1 MMTALNDHHGRP
13 LALLAPVLPL
23 VGGAAQFNTALL
35 SALRERGPVTALT
48 WRRLYPPL
56 LHRRRPYDE
65 QTRSARLEAATPVL
79 DWLDPRSWRR
89 ALQLVRQSRSRALIL
104 PWVHPVTTPQY
115 TYLLASAPRDLTKV
129 VICHNVLPHERLP
142 LAASC
147 ARAVLSRA
155 DVVVAHSAPMRA
167 ELDELGI
174 GATVVDAFHPRFS
187 AHELAALPTA
197 EAIAHERRRQGNPD
211 LSLLAFG
218 AVRPYKGFDLAVRAL
233 ADLDPSLR
241 VRLTIAGVFWDG
253 GVELQRLVTE
263 LGLQDRVELRDGF
276 VSNED
281 AALLFSAADAAV
293 LPYRSATQS
302 GVVQLAFAYGT
313 PVIATAVG
321 GLPEAVADGVD
332 GLLCPPDDPRALAAA
347 ISRLPQLRTTLAAGV
362 QASSYEHSF
371 QRYSE
376 LLEEAL
382 A

>member
-1 MMTALNDHHGRP
+1 MADAVAGPRP

-56 LHRRRPYDE
+56 LHRRK
-65 QTRSARLEAATPVL
+65 TRDTESHSAHLEPAVPVL

-89 ALQLVRQSRSRALIL
+89 AIELVRSTASRALIL
-104 PWVHPVTTPQY
+104 PWVHPVITPQY
-115 TYLLASAPRDLTKV
+115 AYLLANAPEDVTRV
-129 VICHNVLPHERLP
+129 VICHNVLPHDRVP
-142 LAASC
+142 LSATC
-147 ARAVLSRA
+147 VRAVLSRA
-155 DVVVAHSAPMRA
+155 DVIVAHSGPMRD
-167 ELDELGI
+167 ELDQLGV
-174 GATVVDAFHPRFS
+174 GARIVDAFHPRFS
-187 AHELAALPTA
+187 AHDLAELPSAD
-197 EAIAHERRRQGNPD
+197 AIARERARQGHHE

-218 AVRPYKGFDLAVRAL
+218 AVRPYKGFDIAIRAL
-233 ADLDPSLR
+233 AELDRSVR

-253 GVELQRLVTE
+253 GAELRRLVSE

-276 VSNED
+276 VSNEQ

-302 GVVQLAFAYGT
+302 GVVQLAFAYGI
-313 PVIATAVG
+313 PVLATAVG

-332 GLLCPPDDPRALAAA
+332 GLLCPPEDPRALAA
-347 ISRLPQLRTTLAAGV
+347 IIVRLQENRRALAEGV

-376 LLEEAL
+376 LLEESL